1 MKIRSLLAVA
11 LVGWAISAGTS
22 LAGGGWGP
30 GYCPPPPQ
38 NCGPRWGGST
48 ASFGFTFGAPITPG
62 YRRVYYQPAPVI
74 YQSAPVIITP
84 APTYYASNYGP
95 NVLISAQSRL
105 YRLGYY
111 RGTVDGEFGPQTS
124 RAIQHYQVDNGLP
137 VTGRLDSRTLAS
149 LGI

>member
-1 MKIRSLLAVA
+1 MKIRSLFAVA

-22 LAGGGWGP
+22 LAGNGWGS

-48 ASFGFTFGAPITPG
+48 ASFGITFGAPVTPV

-74 YQSAPVIITP
+74 YQQAPVIVTP
-84 APTYYASNYGP
+84 APTYYSSNYGP
-95 NVLISAQSRL
+95 NVLVSAQSRL

-111 RGTVDGEFGPQTS
+111 RGAVDGEFGPQTS

-137 VTGRLDSRTLAS
+137 VTGRLDGRTLAS

>member
-74 YQSAPVIITP
+74 YQPAPVIITP
-84 APTYYASNYGP
+84 APTYYGSNYGP